1 MATVEDLQKQI
12 SDMKDKTKAFIL
24 KLKDDHAQE
33 INNIKQ
39 QNQVNN
45 AYVGLTNASFII
57 NSILLFCFAYRKSWS
72 KLKQL

>member
-12 SDMKDKTKAFIL
+12 SDMKEKTKAFIL
-24 KLKDDHAQE
+24 KLKDDHTQE

-45 AYVGLTNASFII
+45 AYVWLTNASFLI
-57 NSILLFCFAYRKSWS
+57 NSILLFCVDYRKNWS
-72 KLKQL
+72 KLKQ